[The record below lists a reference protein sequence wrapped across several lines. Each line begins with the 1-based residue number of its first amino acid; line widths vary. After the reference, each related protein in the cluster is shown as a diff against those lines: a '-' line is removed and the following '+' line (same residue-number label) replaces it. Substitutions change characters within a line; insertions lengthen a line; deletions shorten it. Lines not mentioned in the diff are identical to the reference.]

1 MEVILLKK
9 IDNLGGLGDRVVV
22 KGGYGR
28 NFLVPTGQAVSA
40 TPENLAAFE
49 ERRAELEKQAAQSL
63 AVAESRKV
71 QLEQLSI
78 RIPCKA
84 GDEGRL
90 FGSVG
95 TSDIA
100 QAVHEAGIELAKQ
113 EVRLPQ
119 GALRVTG
126 EYEVDLHLHTDVDAK
141 LKLEI
146 VPE

>member
-9 IDNLGGLGDRVVV
+9 IDNLGGLGDRVTV

-40 TPENLAAFE
+40 TSANVAAFE
-49 ERRAELEKQAAQSL
+49 ERRAELEKQAAE
-63 AVAESRKV
+63 AVALAESRKG

-78 RIPCKA
+78 RIACKA

-90 FGSVG
+90 FGSIG
-95 TSDIA
+95 TIDVA
-100 QAVHEAGIELAKQ
+100 QAVNEAGVELSRN

-119 GALRVTG
+119 GALRVIG

-141 LKLEI
+141 LRLEI